1 MRGRSPRLPSHTA
14 QHRLPLDVQ
23 PNLVSHIN
31 DKMQQAYTT
40 LWVEKQDK
48 MSRPQPRQMYTDFQ
62 LFSSLDL
69 AVNFQQSH
77 I

>member
-1 MRGRSPRLPSHTA
+1 MRGRSPSLPSNTA